1 MCVCTCTRWAEIW
14 VHLRI
19 DVRYSISDNFWY
31 YSLEFSSFHFALIC
45 ERTTFILDEFCN
57 IPHVVH
63 SIESISSAF
72 VIVVWGRNFKYS
84 LSINSKQTLPIENLC
99 ILKQPRIPFIF
110 QNTEISLV
118 FTRTLA
124 SLSLSSLFPCPDAAR
139 THANIFKK
147 NIFIIMFGNCGLN
160 LLEHSNRLHVMNQT
174 EFKLKNNELWDWEVG
189 CFFPFVCLFPLFSGF
204 HLIFDVWVQVENC

>member
-31 YSLEFSSFHFALIC
+31 YSLEFSSFHFALFPALIC

-124 SLSLSSLFPCPDAAR
+124 PLSLLSLSLSRCRPYTCKHIQEKHFHHYVWQLWFEFAWAFESVAR
-139 THANIFKK
+139 N
-147 NIFIIMFGNCGLN
+147 
-160 LLEHSNRLHVMNQT
+160 ESN
-174 EFKLKNNELWDWEVG
+174 G
-189 CFFPFVCLFPLFSGF
+189 
-204 HLIFDVWVQVENC
+204 I

>member
-1 MCVCTCTRWAEIW
+1 MIGINRNNTKIMHIMCVCTCTRWAEIW

-31 YSLEFSSFHFALIC
+31 FSLEFSSFNFALFLALIC

-84 LSINSKQTLPIENLC
+84 LSINSKQNLANWKFMHSKATPHTVH
-99 ILKQPRIPFIF
+99 ISKYGNFSHSHSHS
-110 QNTEISLV
+110 SLV
-118 FTRTLA
+118 PSPF
-124 SLSLSSLFPCPDAAR
+124 LSFPVTMPFVHMQTFSRKTFSSLCLAIVVWICLSIR
-139 THANIFKK
+139 I
-147 NIFIIMFGNCGLN
+147 
-160 LLEHSNRLHVMNQT
+160 
-174 EFKLKNNELWDWEVG
+174 G
-189 CFFPFVCLFPLFSGF
+189 CM
-204 HLIFDVWVQVENC
+204 